1 MNSFLDKLKKYFN
14 NTSREKIAE
23 DWEATKEWD
32 NVQEIQGK
40 KTIRIKSYNTIND
53 LLVVNTFV
61 EEDLKQRSIYLIPVE
76 TATNLYDLCLNCKD
90 DIILEDDEA
99 LTPLFDAFDYVE
111 IDFVRLDMLIND
123 GTLEDY
129 RFDEEEI
136 NDLFYEQF
144 QEEFQEEE

>member
-1 MNSFLDKLKKYFN
+1 M
-14 NTSREKIAE
+14 
-23 DWEATKEWD
+23 
-32 NVQEIQGK
+32 
-40 KTIRIKSYNTIND
+40 IRIKSYNTIND
-53 LLVVNTFV
+53 LLVVYTFV

-90 DIILEDDEA
+90 DIVLEDDEA

-129 RFDEEEI
+129 RFDQEEI